1 MRRDN
6 AKEDTVRSKGKA
18 EYFSREI
25 WTGEISLN
33 RLDKFDFPRTR
44 SRAHFVAASNAT

>member
-1 MRRDN
+1 MRRDT

-18 EYFSREI
+18 NYFSREI

-33 RLDKFDFPRTR
+33 RLDKFDFLRTLSR
-44 SRAHFVAASNAT
+44 TYFDASRAVT

>member
-6 AKEDTVRSKGKA
+6 AKEDTVWSRGKA
-18 EYFSREI
+18 EYFSRDI

-33 RLDKFDFPRTR
+33 RLDKFDFWRTV
-44 SRAHFVAASNAT
+44 SRADFQASRAVT